1 MTPERIAELREYVRA
16 DYPVQVYGM
25 GQAVSECLDTIAAQ
39 QREIDGLYGL
49 LIYERPRTDEPGDVV
64 ICYWF
69 SRECYPSME
78 AAKAAVRAAWEGKC
92 Q

>member
-49 LIYERPRTDEPGDVV
+49 LIAPTH
-64 ICYWF
+64 
-69 SRECYPSME
+69 YPSEGLSKRWQLNWNGAEFRTE
-78 AAKAAVRAAWEGKC
+78 AEARDAVRRAWEGK
-92 Q
+92 